1 MITLRGKSAGKG
13 IAKGKVVYFSRTAYT
28 VRHSLVSN
36 VEAELSRL
44 NIAIKVTDG
53 ELDTLFQK
61 ARLELSK
68 EDSEIFRAYQTF
80 LKDEVFISEI
90 RKMIEEDH
98 VNAEYAMQTVTNN
111 YAAVFSDMED
121 ELFRSKSQDLFEVS
135 DRVIRVLNNTKDDTV
150 KLTEESIII
159 ADDLT
164 PGELINL
171 DKSKLLG
178 IVLYKGTP
186 QSHVAIISRSL
197 NIPAVIG
204 IESDTELAAFHAS
217 EVDDTAIVDGFEG
230 RIYINPTEEVIRQ
243 IELKQVSLEAEA
255 MKLNS
260 LKGLPNETISGRTVE
275 IYANVGSLEEIDL
288 AIEND
293 ARGVGLF
300 RSEFMFLNRDVYPSE
315 EEQFEIYKTAVEK
328 MNGGFMVFRTLDIG
342 SDKKALYLGKH
353 NEANPALGYRAVRIS
368 IREPVLF
375 KTQVKAILRAS
386 HYGNGNVALMVPL
399 VVSVDEVRKI
409 RRLIDECRL
418 ELKSNE
424 IPFDENCLFGIMVE
438 TPAAALISA
447 ELAKECDFFSIGT
460 NDLTQYTLAIDRE
473 NNLLDDFLDTHH
485 PAVMELIRM
494 TVQNAKEARIQVG
507 ICGELASDLTLTTE
521 FIKMGIDAFSV
532 YPSMILPLRSKI
544 RGVNV

>member
-1 MITLRGKSAGKG
+1 MIILRGKSAGKG
-13 IAKGKVVYFSRTAYT
+13 IAKGKVVYFCRTAYT

-36 VEAELSRL
+36 VDAELSRL
-44 NIAIKVTDG
+44 NIALKVTDG
-53 ELDTLFQK
+53 ELESLYLK
-61 ARLELSK
+61 ARAELTK
-68 EDSEIFRAYQTF
+68 EDAEIFRAYQTV
-80 LKDEVFISEI
+80 LRDEVFISDI
-90 RKMIEEDH
+90 RKMIEQDH

-111 YAAVFSDMED
+111 YAGVFKDMED

-150 KLTEESIII
+150 RLSEPSIVI

-171 DKSKLLG
+171 DKTKLLG

-186 QSHVAIISRSL
+186 HSHVAIISRSL

-204 IESDTELAAFHAS
+204 IESDTELAAFHAV
-217 EVDDTAIVDGFEG
+217 ERDDSAIIDGFEG
-230 RIYINPTEEVIRQ
+230 RIYINPTEEVVRQ
-243 IELKQVSLEAEA
+243 IELKLVSIEAEKV
-255 MKLNS
+255 KLNS

-275 IYANVGSLEEIDL
+275 IYANVGSLEEVDL
-288 AIEND
+288 ALSND
-293 ARGVGLF
+293 AHGVGLF
-300 RSEFMFLNRDVYPSE
+300 RSEFIFLNRDVYPTE
-315 EEQFEIYKTAVEK
+315 DEQYEIYKAAVDK
-328 MNGGFMVFRTLDIG
+328 MNGGLMVIRTLDIG
-342 SDKKALYLGKH
+342 SDKKALYLGMH
-353 NEANPALGYRAVRIS
+353 NEVNPAMGYRAVRIS
-368 IREPVLF
+368 IREPMFF
-375 KTQVKAILRAS
+375 KAQVRAILRAS
-386 HYGNGNVALMVPL
+386 QYGNVALMVPL
-399 VVSVDEVRKI
+399 VVSVEEVRKV
-409 RRLIDECRL
+409 RRLIDECKR
-418 ELKSNE
+418 ELKESKV
-424 IPFDENCLFGIMVE
+424 PFDESILFGIMVE
-438 TPAAALISA
+438 TPAAALISD

-485 PAVMELIRM
+485 PAVMKLIGM
-494 TVQNAKEARIQVG
+494 TVENGKKAGIQVG